1 MVTIKDVAAD
11 ANVSVGTVSKVIN
24 GQYVSDKNRKKVEDS
39 IQKLGYQINYYAKGL
54 KLQRTSTVAVIVPE
68 ILNPFFAEWVY
79 YIELALYKSGYKMI
93 LCNTQGE
100 TEKEKYYF
108 KMASQNKVDGII
120 CVSYSDIESYVS
132 EHVPIISLD
141 RHFEKR
147 ISCISSDNY
156 NGGRMAA
163 EKMISTGSSRLLYIV
178 SGSRIP
184 GETMKR
190 EYGFRDYCKKNNVP
204 CDIFYL
210 GDEIDLFEKRE
221 AAIGNSIREFLTE
234 NFHEG
239 RFLYDGV
246 YASTDWLALIV
257 LKNMR
262 RLGIAVPEDTQL
274 IGHDGLRWMNYGD
287 YLVSSIKQPVREMAE
302 KSVELLK
309 KKIDGEEIDI
319 LTILPVE
326 FVDGG
331 TTRP

>member
-11 ANVSVGTVSKVIN
+11 ANVAVGTVSKVIN
-24 GQYVSDKNRKKVEDS
+24 GQHVSEKNRIKVEES
-39 IQKLGYQINYYAKGL
+39 IKKLGYQINYYAKGL
-54 KLQRTSTVAVIVPE
+54 KLQRTNTVAVIVPE
-68 ILNPFFAEWVY
+68 ILNPFFSEWVY

-93 LCNTQGE
+93 LCNTQGA

-141 RHFEKR
+141 RHFEKK

-156 NGGRMAA
+156 KGGEIAA

-190 EYGFRDYCKKNNVP
+190 EYGFRDYCKKRNIP

-221 AAIGNSIREFLTE
+221 AVIGDNIKEFLTE
-234 NFHEG
+234 NIHDGKFI
-239 RFLYDGV
+239 YDGV

-262 RLGIAVPEDTQL
+262 KLGINVPEDTQL
-274 IGHDGLRWMNYGD
+274 IGHDGLRWMNYGQ
-287 YLVSSIKQPVREMAE
+287 YLVSSIKQPVQEMAE
-302 KSVELLK
+302 KSVELMK

-331 TTRP
+331 TTR